1 MLISKKKNTTKTQQQ
16 QNNIKNHN
24 HNSKTM
30 FETGVII
37 VSQTYERRAV
47 AGFLRA
53 VGCCMT
59 VLDFSLS

>member
-1 MLISKKKNTTKTQQQ
+1 MIKKKKNNK
-16 QNNIKNHN
+16 KPN

-30 FETGVII
+30 FEKEVII
-37 VSQTYERRAV
+37 VSQTYEPRAV